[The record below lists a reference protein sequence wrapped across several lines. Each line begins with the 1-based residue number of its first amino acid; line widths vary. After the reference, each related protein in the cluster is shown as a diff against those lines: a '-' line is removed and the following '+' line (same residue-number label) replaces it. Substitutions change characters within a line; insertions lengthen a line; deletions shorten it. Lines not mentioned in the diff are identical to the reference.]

1 MDELQKI
8 REMISR
14 YFKARYGDDYVFKA
28 PETFDNALERWML
41 YVMSNEGFD
50 MAEQEMAKIEAW
62 CRA

>member
-14 YFKARYGDDYVFKA
+14 YFKARYGDDYAFKA

-41 YVMSNEGFD
+41 YVMSNEGLD